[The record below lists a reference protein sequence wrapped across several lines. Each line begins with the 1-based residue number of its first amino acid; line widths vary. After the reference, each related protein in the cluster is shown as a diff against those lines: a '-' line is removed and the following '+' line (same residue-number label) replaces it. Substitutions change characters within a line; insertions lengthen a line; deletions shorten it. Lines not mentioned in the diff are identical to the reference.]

1 MRVDCLRKI
10 VTGIGIIGIIAGAV
24 LGTLKEDARA

>member
-10 VTGIGIIGIIAGAV
+10 VTGIGIIGVIAGV
-24 LGTLKEDARA
+24 FLGIPKNDARA